1 MNFQKFTKNI
11 KQKKLIK
18 KEDNKIRKMQGIYRA
33 YDL

>member
-1 MNFQKFTKNI
+1 MDFQKFTKNI

-18 KEDNKIRKMQGIYRA
+18 KEDNKIRKMQRIYRA